1 MGINKP
7 RSVVDALPAKL
18 HSLSRYSKQKFCKKK
33 QIKINEKEL
42 YDERYP
48 WFDELWQT
56 QASNTKT
63 AISIMNQIF
72 LPLLRTYSCE
82 NYADTLPHDWKTHK
96 QTHTK

>member
-33 QIKINEKEL
+33 QIKINEKKL

-48 WFDELWQT
+48 WFDELW
-56 QASNTKT
+56 
-63 AISIMNQIF
+63 
-72 LPLLRTYSCE
+72 
-82 NYADTLPHDWKTHK
+82 
-96 QTHTK
+96 